1 MSDPLQTGE
10 LNTKTAPETAGARA
24 GTDAGTQTGTQANA
38 YAKAGSAPG
47 EFDRTIYRVARKP
60 RLLNGKFFAAFLA
73 GILLAIL
80 GVGAWYVSLGYSIDQ
95 LSDAAR
101 KAEKT
106 LIKTNAKEGEPVDIA
121 DSLRESTVEKIVAD
135 QTIPAYTYNQ
145 CWNLDVSK
153 PSGVT
158 LADLQLVSRGAF
170 VGIEDAFLKAEQ
182 DYGIN
187 CLFVMGIA
195 SLESANGTIC
205 FRPNNM
211 FGFGGRGFSSKSECV
226 DVVARALEYNY
237 LTPGGSL
244 YNGTRITDVNKRYA
258 ASSTW
263 DNKVCRN
270 MARYYSIIA
279 PAHNARLQQ
288 LQE

>member
-1 MSDPLQTGE
+1 MKSS
-10 LNTKTAPETAGARA
+10 NH
-24 GTDAGTQTGTQANA
+24 
-38 YAKAGSAPG
+38 AKAGPS
-47 EFDRTIYRVARKP
+47 FDRTVYYVNKKRRFGWKA
-60 RLLNGKFFAAFLA
+60 LLIGVLVLSLCGLAYMSMLQYNVEGALKSAASA
-73 GILLAIL
+73 DKKLL
-80 GVGAWYVSLGYSIDQ
+80 
-95 LSDAAR
+95 
-101 KAEKT
+101 KK
-106 LIKTNAKEGEPVDIA
+106 NAKQAEPVEIA
-121 DSLRESTVEKIVAD
+121 NALRKDTVAKVVED
-135 QTIPAYTYNQ
+135 QSIPAYTYDQ

-158 LADLQLVSRGAF
+158 LADLKLVSRGAF

-205 FRPNNM
+205 FRP
-211 FGFGGRGFSSKSECV
+211 SV

-263 DNKVCRN
+263 DEKVCRN
-270 MARYYSIIA
+270 MARYYATIA
-279 PAHNARLQQ
+279 PAHNAQ
-288 LQE
+288 LEKLK